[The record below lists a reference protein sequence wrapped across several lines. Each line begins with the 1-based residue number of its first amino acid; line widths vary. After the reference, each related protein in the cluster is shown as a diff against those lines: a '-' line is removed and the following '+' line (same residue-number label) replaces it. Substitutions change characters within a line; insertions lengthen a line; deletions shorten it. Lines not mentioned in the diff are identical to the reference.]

1 MHAGKYKISRSSVFT
16 NDTTVHD
23 TGGDDQM
30 DAGEFAAA
38 VSAILDKGTG
48 YQYLLCHPLALSFE
62 A

>member
-23 TGGDDQM
+23 TGGDD
-30 DAGEFAAA
+30 AGEFAAA

-48 YQYLLCHPLALSFE
+48 YQYLICHPLALSFE